1 MNSVDIILTY
11 SCTITCFRHLDLSGS
26 EDVPQTHNHPGDC
39 LSYIADNLPN
49 LTSLDIS
56 VTNLASY
63 GTQASNRFV
72 NLFFK
77 RAEWSCLF
85 LGYKLPLLNEELF
98 INI

>member
-1 MNSVDIILTY
+1 MNSVDISLTY

-26 EDVPQTHNHPGDC
+26 GAPQTHNHPGDC

-63 GTQASNRFV
+63 RTQASNRFV
-72 NLFFK
+72 NLFL
-77 RAEWSCLF
+77 RRLNGQ
-85 LGYKLPLLNEELF
+85 GYF
-98 INI
+98 

>member
-1 MNSVDIILTY
+1 MNSVNISLTY

-26 EDVPQTHNHPGDC
+26 EDAPQTHNHPGDC

-56 VTNLASY
+56 ATNLASY

-72 NLFFK
+72 
-77 RAEWSCLF
+77 SLF
-85 LGYKLPLLNEELF
+85 LRQLNGQGYFKAINYLF
-98 INI
+98 